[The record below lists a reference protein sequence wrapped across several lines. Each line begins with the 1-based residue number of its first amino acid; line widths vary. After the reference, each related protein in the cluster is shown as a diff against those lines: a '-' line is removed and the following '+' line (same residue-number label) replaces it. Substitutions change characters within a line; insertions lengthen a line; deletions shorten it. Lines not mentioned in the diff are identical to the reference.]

1 MHPLLKKSWI
11 RPCKP
16 LKETSLGVVLGFIQP
31 LEQTIL
37 ELTDKPIIPTV
48 KLCLRCWHQ
57 MLFSV
62 QFSFHGI
69 VISLC
74 QTLSNTFRDKTI
86 GLLSSTPQIRICIF
100 TTLRKTMS
108 ISFLSG
114 NPPVHEWQ
122 PWRKRL
128 RQHCQG
134 WLDDNALVYYLKVM
148 DKWKCKVFML
158 CMKWEY

>member
-1 MHPLLKKSWI
+1 MLKLSKRRVHPLLKKSWI
-11 RPCKP
+11 RHCKP

-37 ELTDKPIIPTV
+37 ELTDKPITPTA

-74 QTLSNTFRDKTI
+74 QTLSNTFRDKAI

-114 NPPVHEWQ
+114 NPPGTWMRTMMETF
-122 PWRKRL
+122 KT
-128 RQHCQG
+128 
-134 WLDDNALVYYLKVM
+134 ALSRM
-148 DKWKCKVFML
+148 TW
-158 CMKWEY
+158 W